1 MNFDSMPQAYPAI
14 YSWATYALTNFI
26 KRIYLCER
34 ERMKTQNMVNAQNVE
49 LCAVLERALNYMHT
63 GNVKV
68 IATSVMNPMWIG
80 QALLEDG
87 LPCLNPSIVRF
98 FSQTWEL
105 SAMEMKPTYSAGVP
119 NTAAKRV
126 ILYNYNATV
135 YNVSIFRLLFKK
147 F

>member
-1 MNFDSMPQAYPAI
+1 MSQAYPSI

-34 ERMKTQNMVNAQNVE
+34 ERMKTTNMVNAQNVE

-80 QALLEDG
+80 NALLEDG
-87 LPCLNPSIVRF
+87 LPCLNPSILRF
-98 FSQTWEL
+98 FSRTWEL
-105 SAMEMKPTYSAGVP
+105 SATEMKPTYSAGVP
-119 NTAAKRV
+119 NSAAKRV

-135 YNVSIFRLLFKK
+135 YNVRTFRLSFK